1 MSLVGQRRSFLSSLP
16 ILSSSLPG
24 RICCTRTML
33 GTEPRRSSS
42 MLRGRSS
49 AFNFLFAKALRGIGR
64 RPLYPVA
71 AAFRRQ
77 LELHEADAR
86 SAEGAGRAGLVRCHQ
101 RRCGPYSPLQSYSAA
116 STVPAAVS
124 AAGVESAAAAA
135 ELEKTSNL
143 MGGLVGKLGLL
154 VAALASLPGV
164 SAHVS
169 NQVAE
174 SMKAAATATT
184 TGSAPTGLHFSF
196 PHGEDADPVS
206 ADP

>member
-49 AFNFLFAKALRGIGR
+49 AFDFLFAKALRGIGR

-71 AAFRRQ
+71 AASRRQ

-86 SAEGAGRAGLVRCHQ
+86 SAEGEGGAGLVRCHQ
-101 RRCGPYSPLQSYSAA
+101 RRCGSYSPLQPYGAGEHCA
-116 STVPAAVS
+116 SGGVRGGS
-124 AAGVESAAAAA
+124 SGGSRISGGGRGVEENVKSY
-135 ELEKTSNL
+135 
-143 MGGLVGKLGLL
+143 GLFGWDTRALGCRL
-154 VAALASLPGV
+154 GV
-164 SAHVS
+164 SS
-169 NQVAE
+169 RGLRTCLQPGGGISE
-174 SMKAAATATT
+174 SR
-184 TGSAPTGLHFSF
+184 GDGYNDRLSSDWAPFLLS
-196 PHGEDADPVS
+196 S
-206 ADP
+206 WRR